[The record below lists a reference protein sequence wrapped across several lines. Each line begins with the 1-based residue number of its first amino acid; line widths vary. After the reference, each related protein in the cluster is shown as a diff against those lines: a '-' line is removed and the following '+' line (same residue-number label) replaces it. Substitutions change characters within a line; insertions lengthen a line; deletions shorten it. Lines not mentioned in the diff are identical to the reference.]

1 MSWMGSISRRRAS
14 ARRELDRVRLEV
26 GELRAS
32 RLRLALA
39 ADAERRDLER
49 TLHDGVQQ
57 QLVGLAANLDLA
69 AASVQADPPEAVR
82 LLGALRR
89 EVQDALE
96 ETRSLAE
103 RIYPPLLEAGGLS
116 VALRSAAAHADIP
129 IQIDVSIGGPCPP
142 EIAGVV
148 YSCCLDVVERTDA
161 RTPMGVTVHDE
172 EGTLAFEVVA
182 ACELG
187 ADLPSRDR
195 VEAFG
200 GRLTIQEGPDHQ
212 TRLVGSLPLPD
223 ES

>member
-1 MSWMGSISRRRAS
+1 MRRAA

-69 AASVQADPPEAVR
+69 AASVEADPPEAVR

-200 GRLTIQEGPDHQ
+200 GRLTIHEGPDHQ

>member
-1 MSWMGSISRRRAS
+1 MRRAS

-69 AASVQADPPEAVR
+69 AASVEADPPEAVR

-129 IQIDVSIGGPCPP
+129 IQIDVSIGGACPP

-148 YSCCLDVVERTDA
+148 YSCCLDVVERLDA
-161 RTPMGVTVHDE
+161 RTPMAVTVHDE

-187 ADLPSRDR
+187 ADFPLRDR

>member
-1 MSWMGSISRRRAS
+1 MSWMGSISMRRAS
-14 ARRELDRVRLEV
+14 ARRELDRVRLDV

-69 AASVQADPPEAVR
+69 AASVEADPPEAVR

-116 VALRSAAAHADIP
+116 VALRSAAERADVP
-129 IQIDVSIGGPCPP
+129 IRIDLSIGACPP
-142 EIAGVV
+142 EIAGAV
-148 YSCCLDVVERTDA
+148 YSCCLDVLERTDA
-161 RTPMGVTVHDE
+161 RTPVAVTVRDE

-187 ADLPSRDR
+187 TDLPSRDR

-200 GRLTIQEGPDHQ
+200 GRLTIQEGADHQ
-212 TRLVGSLPLPD
+212 TRLVGSLPLPG
-223 ES
+223 

>member
-1 MSWMGSISRRRAS
+1 MRRAA

-69 AASVQADPPEAVR
+69 AASVGADPPEAVR

-89 EVQDALE
+89 EMQDALE

-129 IQIDVSIGGPCPP
+129 IQIDVSIGGACPP

-187 ADLPSRDR
+187 ADLPLRDR

-200 GRLTIQEGPDHQ
+200 GRLTIQEWPDHQ